1 MTPDFRSLIS
11 MLRHRALH
19 QGNRRAYTFLVD
31 GETENAALTYGQ
43 LDRGARAIAA
53 ALADRGA
60 SPGDRAILLYP
71 PGLDFI
77 TAFFGAIYAGVIA
90 VPCYPPHRSQL
101 ARSLPRLTAIIDN
114 AEPSFVLCPA
124 EVAALSAWVA
134 HAPALGALPWIATD
148 ALGDDAAASWKEP
161 DAGPSTLAFL
171 QYTSGST
178 AAPRAVIVT
187 HGNLL
192 HNLAVANH
200 VEEND
205 DDSVSVSWLPVIH
218 DMGLIEGVLE
228 PAYAGYPAYLMAPAT
243 FLQRPIRW
251 LRAITKY
258 RATNS
263 GSPNFAYDL
272 CTRKIRAEQ
281 RDTLDLSSWRVA
293 YNGAEPIRSGTL
305 TAFNNAFRDCG
316 FRWKS
321 FYPVYGLAES
331 TLVVTSGRR
340 SYEPVFLDAD
350 ASALRAG
357 KVEKLKEASPS
368 GSCQRVPLVSSGPP
382 TFGSRILIVN
392 PDTCRRCAPREIGEI
407 WLSSP
412 SVAKGYWRREEETL
426 QTFGAMLADDGSGPY
441 LRTGDL
447 GALIDG
453 ELFVAGRLKDLL
465 IVRGFKHY
473 PQDLELTVERQHPAI
488 RPGCAAVFA
497 LEAHD
502 DERIAVA
509 AELDPRRLD
518 IARMNPPEFSAAPF
532 LLREGARAISELIST
547 IRQAVAEI
555 HGVQL
560 HTVALLRP
568 GTLPKTSSGKI
579 RHRDCA
585 QALSGG
591 QLAEIVRWVQPDAGP
606 TDSAATLLRSDV

>member
-1 MTPDFRSLIS
+1 MPSPALSFAPRK
-11 MLRHRALH
+11 LR
-19 QGNRRAYTFLVD
+19 
-31 GETENAALTYGQ
+31 
-43 LDRGARAIAA
+43 
-53 ALADRGA
+53 
-60 SPGDRAILLYP
+60 PCP
-71 PGLDFI
+71 PG
-77 TAFFGAIYAGVIA
+77 
-90 VPCYPPHRSQL
+90 C
-101 ARSLPRLTAIIDN
+101 
-114 AEPSFVLCPA
+114 
-124 EVAALSAWVA
+124 A

-148 ALGDDAAASWKEP
+148 TLGDDAAASWKEP

-178 AAPRAVIVT
+178 AAPRAVMVT

-263 GSPNFAYDL
+263 GGPNFAYDL

-305 TAFNNAFRDCG
+305 TAFNKAFRDCG

-350 ASALRAG
+350 ASALCAMGALRKPRRVGRAD
-357 KVEKLKEASPS
+357 ESHW
-368 GSCQRVPLVSSGPP
+368 CRVDRLRSARAFSSSIP
-382 TFGSRILIVN
+382 TPAGVARLARSVRFGSH
-392 PDTCRRCAPREIGEI
+392 RRA
-407 WLSSP
+407 
-412 SVAKGYWRREEETL
+412 L
-426 QTFGAMLADDGSGPY
+426 QKA
-441 LRTGDL
+441 TG
-447 GALIDG
+447 
-453 ELFVAGRLKDLL
+453 
-465 IVRGFKHY
+465 
-473 PQDLELTVERQHPAI
+473 
-488 RPGCAAVFA
+488 
-497 LEAHD
+497 
-502 DERIAVA
+502 
-509 AELDPRRLD
+509 
-518 IARMNPPEFSAAPF
+518 
-532 LLREGARAISELIST
+532 GARRKPRKLLAPCSLTMEADRICARVTWAPSST
-547 IRQAVAEI
+547 ASCLSRDD
-555 HGVQL
+555 
-560 HTVALLRP
+560 
-568 GTLPKTSSGKI
+568 SKI
-579 RHRDCA
+579 Y
-585 QALSGG
+585 
-591 QLAEIVRWVQPDAGP
+591 
-606 TDSAATLLRSDV
+606 

>member
-1 MTPDFRSLIS
+1 MTPDFNSLVS

-19 QGNRRAYTFLVD
+19 QENCRAYTFLAD
-31 GETENAALTYGQ
+31 GETETAALTYGQ
-43 LDRGARAIAA
+43 LDRRARTIAA
-53 ALADRGA
+53 ALADRGV
-60 SPGDRAILLYP
+60 SPGDRVILLYP

-90 VPCYPPHRSQL
+90 VPCYPPHRLQL
-101 ARSLPRLTAIIDN
+101 ARSLPRLTAIVAN
-114 AEPSFVLCPA
+114 ADPSVVLCTA

-134 HAPALGALPWIATD
+134 HAPALHALPWIATD
-148 ALGDDAAASWKEP
+148 TLGDDAIDTWKEP
-161 DAGPSTLAFL
+161 DVGPSTVAFL

-178 AAPRAVIVT
+178 AAPRGVKVT

-192 HNLAVANH
+192 HNLAVINY

-205 DDSVSVSWLPVIH
+205 SDSVSISWLPVIH

-228 PAYAGYPAYLMAPAT
+228 PAYAGYPAYLMSPAT
-243 FLQRPIRW
+243 FLQRPVRW

-263 GSPNFAYDL
+263 GGPNFAYDL
-272 CTRKIRAEQ
+272 CARKVNAEQ
-281 RDTLDLSSWRVA
+281 RSALDLSSWRVA
-293 YNGAEPIRSGTL
+293 YNGAEPIRSETL
-305 TAFNNAFRDCG
+305 TAFYRTFCDCG

-331 TLVVTSGRR
+331 TLVVTSGCR
-340 SYEPVFLDAD
+340 SYQPVFLDAD
-350 ASALRAG
+350 ASALCRG
-357 KVEKLKEASPS
+357 RIEEVSPD
-368 GSCQRVPLVSSGPP
+368 GSSRRVSLVSSGPP
-382 TFGSRILIVN
+382 TFGARVLIVN
-392 PDTCRRCAPREIGEI
+392 PDTWRRCAPGEIGEI

-412 SVAKGYWRREEETL
+412 SVTKGYWRREEETSE
-426 QTFGAMLADDGSGPY
+426 TFAAMLADDGSGPY

-447 GALIDG
+447 GVLIDA

-488 RPGCAAVFA
+488 RPGCVAVFA

-502 DERIAVA
+502 EHIAVA

-518 IARMNPPEFSAAPF
+518 ITRTDPLEFLAM
-532 LLREGARAISELIST
+532 LREGKGARAISDLIGR
-547 IRQAVAEI
+547 ICQAVAEI

-560 HTVALLRP
+560 HTIALLKP
-568 GTLPKTSSGKI
+568 GALPKTSSGKI
-579 RHRDCA
+579 RHRACA

-591 QLAEIVRWVQPDAGP
+591 QLAEVVRWIKPNTGP
-606 TDSAATLLRSDV
+606 SDSAGTLQRVGI

>member
-1 MTPDFRSLIS
+1 MTHDFHSLIH

-19 QGNRRAYTFLVD
+19 QQNCRAYTFLTD
-31 GETENAALTYGQ
+31 GETESAALTYEH
-43 LDRGARAIAA
+43 LDRRARAIAA

-60 SPGDRAILLYP
+60 SPGDRVILLYP

-77 TAFFGAIYAGVIA
+77 TAFFGTIYAGVIA
-90 VPCYPPHRSQL
+90 VPCYSPHRAQL
-101 ARSLPRLTAIIDN
+101 ARSLPRLTAIMAN
-114 AEPSFVLCPA
+114 AEPSFVLYSA
-124 EVAALSAWVA
+124 EVAALGARVE
-134 HAPALGALPWIATD
+134 HVPALGAIPWIATD
-148 ALGDDAAASWKEP
+148 TLGDDTAASWKEP
-161 DAGPSTLAFL
+161 DVGPSTLAFL

-178 AAPRAVIVT
+178 AAPRGVMVT

-205 DDSVSVSWLPVIH
+205 ADSVSVSWLPVIH

-228 PAYAGYPAYLMAPAT
+228 PAYAGYPAYLMPPAT

-263 GSPNFAYDL
+263 GGPNFAYDL
-272 CTRKIRAEQ
+272 CARKVDAEQ
-281 RDTLDLSSWRVA
+281 RRTLDLSSWRVA
-293 YNGAEPIRSGTL
+293 YNGAEPIRSTTL
-305 TAFNNAFRDCG
+305 TSFNKAFRECG

-340 SYEPVFLDAD
+340 TYQPVFLEAD
-350 ASALRAG
+350 ASALCRG
-357 KVEKLKEASPS
+357 RIEEATPD
-368 GSCQRVPLVSSGPP
+368 GSSRRVSLVSSGPP
-382 TFGSRILIVN
+382 TFGSRVIIVN

-412 SVAKGYWRREEETL
+412 SVTRGYWRREEETS

-502 DERIAVA
+502 GERIAVA
-509 AELDPRRLD
+509 AELDARRLD
-518 IARMNPPEFSAAPF
+518 VTRMNPPEFLAAPF
-532 LLREGARAISELIST
+532 LLREGARAIFDLIGT
-547 IRQAVAEI
+547 IRQAVAEN

-568 GTLPKTSSGKI
+568 GALPKTSSGKI
-579 RHRDCA
+579 RHRACA

-606 TDSAATLLRSDV
+606 SDPAATLLRSGI